1 MQNSWDCVDRSIRPG
16 QSPHKCS
23 AKIPDADHSP
33 TRLLDRGERRHPTR
47 SQPARDQARPAR
59 ILPPHDP
66 GGRAIPNPNKLL
78 LIDTDDARRKSRV
91 LLLVGA
97 GYAVDLRDDYIEA
110 ERLDHEGNFDLII
123 VSLHGRSDKAREYS
137 DQLSRAKPRLPIL
150 LLTDSGIY
158 VPPGTLG
165 TSLESGDPEKLITKI
180 ASMLVGSTHIRA
192 LPI

>member
-1 MQNSWDCVDRSIRPG
+1 LIGAYALANPLTNVRRRFRCRPLANKTPVPRRAATPNS
-16 QSPHKCS
+16 K
-23 AKIPDADHSP
+23 P
-33 TRLLDRGERRHPTR
+33 T
-47 SQPARDQARPAR
+47 ARDQARPAR